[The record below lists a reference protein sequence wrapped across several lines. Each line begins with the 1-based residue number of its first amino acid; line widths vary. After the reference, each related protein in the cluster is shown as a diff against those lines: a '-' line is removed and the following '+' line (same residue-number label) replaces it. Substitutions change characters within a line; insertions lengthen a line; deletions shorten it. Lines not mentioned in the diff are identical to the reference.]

1 MKITDKIVSLIPL
14 EEIEQG
20 AQKQLFDNAAIPF
33 VKKIAVMPDVHQG
46 FDLPIGAVAL
56 VDGHISPSLV
66 GFDIGCGMLCYE
78 VPMSDVDNLSA
89 EDRLDIFN
97 EIKKA
102 IPVGFNEHENPYAE
116 VFKSASGDKE
126 LTDKVNAKLIK
137 QHGTLGGGNHFIE
150 IGYNAKKSC
159 FITIHSGSRR
169 PGWEIGNFYMNK
181 AKQENQLY
189 HKFFSVDSE
198 LGMAY
203 LSDMNFALDFALANR
218 LDMLKVVVKI
228 CCGFGA
234 GVYSGYINENHNHAV
249 ILENGDVLH
258 RKGATLADFGQYGVI
273 PGSMKSGVYITEGL
287 GNAEYLSSAS
297 HGAGRKMSRGFAKK
311 NISLEAF
318 KGQME
323 GILANVSESTLDEA
337 PDAYK
342 SLDYVMAAQDGVVIK
357 TVDYIVPIINIKG

>member
-33 VKKIAVMPDVHQG
+33 VKKIAVMADVHQG

-56 VDGHISPSLV
+56 VEDHISPSYV
-66 GFDIGCGMLCYE
+66 GYDIGCGMICYE
-78 VPMSDVDNLSA
+78 VPQSNVDNLSA
-89 EDRLDIFN
+89 EDKLDIFN

-126 LTDKVNAKLIK
+126 LTDKVNAKLAK
-137 QHGTLGGGNHFIE
+137 QHGSLGSGNHFIE
-150 IGYNAKKSC
+150 IGYNTKKTC

-169 PGWEIGNFYMNK
+169 PGWEIGNWYMNK

-189 HKFFSVDSE
+189 HKFFSLDSE

-218 LDMLKVVVKI
+218 LDMLKAVLKIVV
-228 CCGFGA
+228 GHNATLFN
-234 GVYSGYINENHNHAV
+234 YINENHNHAV
-249 ILENGDVLH
+249 VLENGDVLH
-258 RKGATLADFGQYGVI
+258 RKGATPADFGQLGVI
-273 PGSMKSGVYITEGL
+273 PGSMKAGVYITEGL

-311 NISLEAF
+311 NIALATFQS
-318 KGQME
+318 QME
-323 GILANVSESTLDEA
+323 GILANVNETTLDEA

-342 SLDYVMAAQDGVVIK
+342 DLSYVMAAQEGVVVK
-357 TVDYIVPIINIKG
+357 TIDFITPIINVKG